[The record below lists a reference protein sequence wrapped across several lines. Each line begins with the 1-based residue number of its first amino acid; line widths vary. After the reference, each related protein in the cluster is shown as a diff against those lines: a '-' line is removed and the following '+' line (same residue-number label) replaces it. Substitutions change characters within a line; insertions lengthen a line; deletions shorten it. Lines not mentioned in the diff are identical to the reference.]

1 MAYSIKRHLA
11 YNEWANTKIADV
23 LREVEDQIFFLDNK
37 SSFPSI
43 AKTVLHIWDAQH
55 IWVKRMQGSS
65 QSNWPSASFKGSKDD
80 SLNGLIESSSELSAF
95 LRAKPKSF
103 LSTLYP
109 YKNMKGEPFEN
120 TYEDTLFHVVNHS
133 TYHRGQI
140 ITMLREA
147 GLKQLPSTDLIHYL
161 RSVVK

>member
-1 MAYSIKRHLA
+1 MAYSLKKHLA

-23 LREVEDQIFFLDNK
+23 LREVEDQIFFQDNK

-43 AKTVLHIWDAQH
+43 AKTVLHMWDAQH
-55 IWVKRMQGSS
+55 IWVSRMQGSS
-65 QSNWPSASFKGSKDD
+65 QSKWPSASFKGSKDD

-95 LRAKPKSF
+95 IRSKPKSF
-103 LSTLYP
+103 LSTLYA

-120 TYEDTLFHVVNHS
+120 TYEDTLFHVVNHT

-140 ITMLREA
+140 VTMLRDA
-147 GLKQLPSTDLIHYL
+147 GLKVLHTTDLIHYL
-161 RSVVK
+161 RSVAK